1 MCHAA
6 QKNYVTN
13 VSTIPTHQDAS
24 RHVETLALPR
34 KVRGGPGNVSMG
46 AINGIDVPNS
56 HWLMKKEGFE
66 GLPL

>member
-1 MCHAA
+1 MPPK
-6 QKNYVTN
+6 KNYVTD
-13 VSTIPTHQDAS
+13 VSTMPTPQDAS

-46 AINGIDVPNS
+46 AINDCIDVPNS